1 MRRGSLVRA
10 LLRRPQGAAAV
21 AWLALVALAAAVSR
35 FWTPAD
41 PFRTDPYS
49 AWLPPSAG
57 HLLGTDAVGR
67 DIASY
72 VMAASGTTVLVAV
85 ASGALALVVGLG
97 LAALGSLT
105 ARAVRESV
113 AVLIDVLVAF
123 PTILVA
129 MALAAAF
136 GGSLG
141 VVVVA
146 AGLGYGVTIARVSRS
161 EIRRVAR
168 EDYVTAARA
177 SGAGTA
183 SVLLRHVLPNIAPVF
198 VVQLSLA
205 MATSI
210 LAEAGL
216 SFLGYGASAETASWG
231 RLLAD
236 LQKFLGVHPWTIV
249 WPGLAI
255 TLTVLALNL
264 LGDAVRDAADPRLRG
279 GRRAGSTPPAA
290 DSPAAP
296 PAASTTAAPASP
308 ASPAD
313 APAPGVTS

>member
-1 MRRGSLVRA
+1 VRRGSFVRA

-21 AWLALVALAAAVSR
+21 AWLALVVLAAAVSR
-35 FWTPAD
+35 AWTPAD

-49 AWLPPSAG
+49 AWLPPSAA
-57 HLLGTDAVGR
+57 HLFGTDAVGR

-279 GRRAGSTPPAA
+279 GRRAGSTPPADEPTA
-290 DSPAAP
+290 PATSA
-296 PAASTTAAPASP
+296 TPASP
-308 ASPAD
+308 ASPAA

>member
-1 MRRGSLVRA
+1 MRRPAPRLRRVSVVGV
-10 LLRRPQGAAAV
+10 LLRTPRGAAA
-21 AWLALVALAAAVSR
+21 ATWLALLLVAAAVSR
-35 FWTPAD
+35 AWTPLD
-41 PFRTDPYS
+41 PFTTDPYS
-49 AWLPPSAG
+49 AWLPPSAA
-57 HLLGTDAVGR
+57 HLLGTDSVGR

-72 VMAASGTTVLVAV
+72 LLAASATTVVVAVCAGLVAV
-85 ASGALALVVGLG
+85 VVGLG

-105 ARAVRESV
+105 ARWVRVGV

-136 GGSLG
+136 GGSLT

-146 AGLGYGVTIARVSRS
+146 TGVGYGVTIARVSRS
-161 EIRRVAR
+161 EIRRVVR

-183 SVLLRHVLPNIAPVF
+183 AVLRRHVLPNIAPVF

-231 RLLAD
+231 RLLSD
-236 LQKFLGVHPWTIV
+236 LQKFLGVHPWTV
-249 WPGLAI
+249 LGPGLAI

-264 LGDAVRDAADPRLRG
+264 LGDAVRDAADPRLRTRSPGRG
-279 GRRAGSTPPAA
+279 GALPPEPRAPGP
-290 DSPAAP
+290 
-296 PAASTTAAPASP
+296 
-308 ASPAD
+308 SPAD
-313 APAPGVTS
+313 PARSPAPEVTS

>member
-1 MRRGSLVRA
+1 MSGGRGTLAGV
-10 LLRRPQGAAAV
+10 LRRPAGAAAV
-21 AWLALVALAAAVSR
+21 AWLGLVAACALVSR
-35 FWTPAD
+35 VWTPLD
-41 PFRTDPYS
+41 PFTTDPYS
-49 AWLPPSAG
+49 AWAPPSAA
-57 HLLGTDAVGR
+57 HWAGTDAVGR

-72 VMAASGTTVLVAV
+72 LMAATGTTVVVAV
-85 ASGALALVVGLG
+85 SAGLVALVVGLG

-105 ARAVRESV
+105 ARWVRDSV

-123 PTILVA
+123 PTLLVA

-136 GGSLG
+136 GGSLA

-146 AGLGYGVTIARVSRS
+146 AGVGYGVTIARVSRA
-161 EIRRVAR
+161 EIRRVLR

-177 SGAGTA
+177 SGLGQLA
-183 SVLLRHVLPNIAPVF
+183 VLRRHLLPNIAPVL

-231 RLLAD
+231 RLLSD
-236 LQKFLGVHPWTIV
+236 LQRYLGVHPWTVV

-264 LGDAVRDAADPRLRG
+264 LGDAIRDAADPRLRTL
-279 GRRAGSTPPAA
+279 TPVPT
-290 DSPAAP
+290 PE
-296 PAASTTAAPASP
+296 
-308 ASPAD
+308 
-313 APAPGVTS
+313 VTS

>member
-1 MRRGSLVRA
+1 MRRGSFLHA
-10 LLRRPQGAAAV
+10 LLRRPQGAAAI

-35 FWTPAD
+35 VWTPAD

-49 AWLPPSAG
+49 AWLPPSTA
-57 HLLGTDAVGR
+57 HLFGTDAVGR

-72 VMAASGTTVLVAV
+72 VMAASGTTVVVAV
-85 ASGALALVVGLG
+85 AAGLG

-146 AGLGYGVTIARVSRS
+146 SGVGYGVTIARVSRS

-177 SGAGTA
+177 SGAGTV

-279 GRRAGSTPPAA
+279 A
-290 DSPAAP
+290 
-296 PAASTTAAPASP
+296 
-308 ASPAD
+308 
-313 APAPGVTS
+313 TS

>member
-1 MRRGSLVRA
+1 MRRRSALGA
-10 LLRRPQGAAAV
+10 LLRRPAGAAA
-21 AWLALVALAAAVSR
+21 AGWLALLLVGALVSR
-35 FWTPAD
+35 VWTPLD
-41 PFRTDPYS
+41 PFTTDPYS
-49 AWLPPSAG
+49 AWLPPSGA
-57 HLLGTDAVGR
+57 HLFGTDGVGR

-72 VMAASGTTVLVAV
+72 VLAATGTTVVVAV
-85 ASGALALVVGLG
+85 SAGVVAVLVGLA

-105 ARAVRESV
+105 ARPVREAT

-136 GGSLG
+136 GGSLA

-146 AGLGYGVTIARVSRS
+146 TGVGYGVTIARVSRA
-161 EIRRVAR
+161 EIRRVVR
-168 EDYVTAARA
+168 EDYVAAARA

-183 SVLLRHVLPNIAPVF
+183 AVLRRHVLPNIAPVF

-205 MATSI
+205 MATSV

-236 LQKFLGVHPWTIV
+236 LQKFLGVHPWTVV

-264 LGDAVRDAADPRLRG
+264 LGDAVRDAADPRLRDRPSGTGRASRSG
-279 GRRAGSTPPAA
+279 GVDRPRPSDPADPA
-290 DSPAAP
+290 RSPAP
-296 PAASTTAAPASP
+296 E
-308 ASPAD
+308 
-313 APAPGVTS
+313 VTS

>member
-1 MRRGSLVRA
+1 MRRGSFVRA

-21 AWLALVALAAAVSR
+21 AWLSLVALAAAVSR
-35 FWTPAD
+35 VWTPND

-49 AWLPPSAG
+49 AWLPPSG
-57 HLLGTDAVGR
+57 THLFGTDAVGR

-72 VMAASGTTVLVAV
+72 VMAASGTTVVVAV
-85 ASGALALVVGLG
+85 SAGLLALVVGLG

-105 ARAVRESV
+105 ARIVRESV

-183 SVLLRHVLPNIAPVF
+183 TVLLRHVLPNIAPVF

-264 LGDAVRDAADPRLRG
+264 LGDAVRDAADPRLRSG
-279 GRRAGSTPPAA
+279 GRRAALSVDPGAPAAPTAAPAAA
-290 DSPAAP
+290 DSPAA
-296 PAASTTAAPASP
+296 S
-308 ASPAD
+308 
-313 APAPGVTS
+313 PGVTS

>member
-1 MRRGSLVRA
+1 MRRGSFVRA
-10 LLRRPQGAAAV
+10 LLRRRQGAAAV
-21 AWLALVALAAAVSR
+21 AWLALVAVAAAVSP

-49 AWLPPSAG
+49 AWLPPSG
-57 HLLGTDAVGR
+57 THLFGTDAVGR

-72 VMAASGTTVLVAV
+72 VMAASGTTVVVAV
-85 ASGALALVVGLG
+85 SAGLLALVVGLG

-105 ARAVRESV
+105 ARIVRESV

-177 SGAGTA
+177 SGAGTTT
-183 SVLLRHVLPNIAPVF
+183 VLLRHVLPNIAPVF

-279 GRRAGSTPPAA
+279 GGRRAALPVDPGTPASPAAAPDPA
-290 DSPAAP
+290 DSPAAF
-296 PAASTTAAPASP
+296 
-308 ASPAD
+308 
-313 APAPGVTS
+313 PGVTS